1 MCYKPKNAIL
11 DHFFMIALLILI
23 LTNKKKQKMTN
34 ALKIKHLRL
43 FYLLIKIKINAC
55 NVSLILI
62 KYCKY
67 SDEFGYIC
75 NTLSGGAGT
84 YGQNTR
90 PEADFS
96 LSGKQMLDD
105 PTTGRANEL
114 LYPFGSAV
122 FGQNRLLQQ
131 FFPQWEMVHPDLDSP
146 FQQQGPVVL
155 SGDWIFKTWS
165 ADPYAG
171 ESGREKYFRDDSRST
186 GAAAS
191 MPLPCHSGSI
201 VPKGSAAKTKT
212 WRLLCVSGHR
222 PGQSRRSE
230 KSASNGTCT
239 PASGVGGAGPCGIY
253 PESRFG
259 FETAGQIC
267 FSKNRDTDH
276 HRADSNAFR
285 CTRVKKKGLN
295 SGAKAWL
302 ALSQNL
308 TRLYHDTLPGALFPN
323 PPDVSFRPEETRCS
337 CGRTLYV
344 QKTRRKTVFSMTG
357 PFKAHETLYHCRT
370 CRQVYRSKDLRDIV
384 ARCCNVAW
392 DVLVFVGKSLF
403 QRCLTTD
410 DVCHELKLRNINLSP
425 SEIEYLGRKF
435 ILYLALAHR
444 QASPRIEQAMNR
456 SGGYILHLDATHEGD
471 APVLMTGMDGLKQ
484 IVLGNVKI
492 PSEHADHIVPFLE
505 QLQKNYGTPI
515 ACVHDMGTGL
525 CKAVSLVFPGIRDF
539 VCHFHFL
546 RDAGK
551 DLLEPSYGQLRKT
564 LQKHAA
570 TTRLGEIIR
579 DLHWRIENHALDA
592 GHLTAA
598 ITKGHALE
606 NMNLASLGSIY
617 SLCLWCLQGKKEG
630 NGYGFP
636 FDRPL
641 LAFAR
646 RIAELNNKLPSMQKQ
661 ASRDRVGKRLFYK
674 LNTLTNNLCG
684 DPDFIRSVDDL
695 EWRALLFDDLRG
707 KMRIAEPS
715 GQNGLNDEG
724 SHKSMNSIRKA
735 VNRFRSN
742 LDKNASYRRDLL
754 CQKLAKQI
762 DKYDERLFAD
772 PIEVD
777 TPTGKITIHPQ
788 RTNNLLE
795 QFFRGLRRD
804 HRRKTGNNSMRRVLH
819 AMLADTPLIKNLENS
834 EYMNLLLNGKKNL
847 EDLFADLEINGH
859 EPISSTSHTDRVLP
873 GFRKLIKM
881 DNLPGKIQ
889 LVLEKCS

>member
-1 MCYKPKNAIL
+1 MGYKPQNAIL

-23 LTNKKKQKMTN
+23 LIDKKQKITN
-34 ALKIKHLRL
+34 ALRIRHHELY
-43 FYLLIKIKINAC
+43 YLLVKIKINAC
-55 NVSLILI
+55 NAGLILV

-67 SDEFGYIC
+67 SDEFGYIY

-122 FGQNRLLQQ
+122 PGQNRLLQQ
-131 FFPQWEMVHPDLDSP
+131 FFPQWEMVHPGLDSP

-155 SGDWIFKTWS
+155 PGYRIFKTWS
-165 ADPYAG
+165 AYPYAG
-171 ESGREKYFRDDSRST
+171 ESGREKYIGDDSRST
-186 GAAAS
+186 GAVAS
-191 MPLPCHSGSI
+191 MPLPCRSGSI
-201 VPKGSAAKTKT
+201 IPQGAAAKTKAR
-212 WRLLCVSGHR
+212 WFLCVLGHR
-222 PGQSRRSE
+222 SSQGRCSG
-230 KSASNGTCT
+230 KSASNGPYTF
-239 PASGVGGAGPCGIY
+239 AGGVGGPDPCGIY

-267 FSKNRDTDH
+267 FSKNRDADQ

-285 CTRVKKKGLN
+285 CTRGKKKGLN

-302 ALSQNL
+302 ALSQDL
-308 TRLYHDTLPGALFPN
+308 TRLYHDTLPGALFPK
-323 PPDVSFRPEETRCS
+323 PPDVRFRPEENRCS
-337 CGRTLYV
+337 CGRTLFV

-370 CRQVYRSKDLRDIV
+370 CRQVYRSGDLLNIV

-392 DVLVFVGKSLF
+392 NVLVFVGKSLF

-410 DVCHELKLRNINLSP
+410 EVCHELKLRNIGLSP
-425 SEIEYLGRKF
+425 SEVEYLGRKF

-444 QASPRIEQAMNR
+444 QATPRIEQAMNR

-525 CKAVSLVFPGIRDF
+525 CKAVYLVFPGIRDF

-570 TTRLGEIIR
+570 TTKLGEIIR
-579 DLHWRIENHALDA
+579 DLHRRIENHALDTR
-592 GHLTAA
+592 HLTAA

-606 NMNLASLGSIY
+606 NMNLTSLASIY

-646 RIAELNNKLPSMQKQ
+646 RIAELKDSLPSMQKK
-661 ASRDRVGKRLFYK
+661 ASRDRFGKRLFGK
-674 LNTLTNNLCG
+674 LNNLTKDLCN
-684 DPDFIRSVDDL
+684 DPDFIRSIDDL
-695 EWRALLFDDLRG
+695 EWRTLLFDDLRE
-707 KMRIAEPS
+707 KMRIADPS
-715 GQNGLNDEG
+715 GRNGLNDEG
-724 SHKSMNSIRKA
+724 SHKAMNSIQKA
-735 VNRFRSN
+735 VGQFRSK
-742 LDKNASYRRDLL
+742 LEKNTTYKKDLL
-754 CQKLAKQI
+754 CRKLAKQI

-795 QFFRGLRRD
+795 QFFRSLRRD

-819 AMLADTPLIKNLENS
+819 AMLADTPLIKNLENP

-847 EDLFADLEINGH
+847 EELFADLEINGH
-859 EPISSTSHTDRVLP
+859 EPISSTSHPDRVLP

-881 DNLPGKIQ
+881 DDLPGKIQ
-889 LVLEKCS
+889 MALEKCS

>member
-1 MCYKPKNAIL
+1 
-11 DHFFMIALLILI
+11 
-23 LTNKKKQKMTN
+23 
-34 ALKIKHLRL
+34 
-43 FYLLIKIKINAC
+43 
-55 NVSLILI
+55 
-62 KYCKY
+62 
-67 SDEFGYIC
+67 
-75 NTLSGGAGT
+75 
-84 YGQNTR
+84 
-90 PEADFS
+90 
-96 LSGKQMLDD
+96 
-105 PTTGRANEL
+105 
-114 LYPFGSAV
+114 
-122 FGQNRLLQQ
+122 
-131 FFPQWEMVHPDLDSP
+131 
-146 FQQQGPVVL
+146 
-155 SGDWIFKTWS
+155 
-165 ADPYAG
+165 
-171 ESGREKYFRDDSRST
+171 
-186 GAAAS
+186 
-191 MPLPCHSGSI
+191 
-201 VPKGSAAKTKT
+201 
-212 WRLLCVSGHR
+212 
-222 PGQSRRSE
+222 
-230 KSASNGTCT
+230 
-239 PASGVGGAGPCGIY
+239 
-253 PESRFG
+253 
-259 FETAGQIC
+259 
-267 FSKNRDTDH
+267 
-276 HRADSNAFR
+276 
-285 CTRVKKKGLN
+285 
-295 SGAKAWL
+295 
-302 ALSQNL
+302 
-308 TRLYHDTLPGALFPN
+308 
-323 PPDVSFRPEETRCS
+323 
-337 CGRTLYV
+337 
-344 QKTRRKTVFSMTG
+344 MTG